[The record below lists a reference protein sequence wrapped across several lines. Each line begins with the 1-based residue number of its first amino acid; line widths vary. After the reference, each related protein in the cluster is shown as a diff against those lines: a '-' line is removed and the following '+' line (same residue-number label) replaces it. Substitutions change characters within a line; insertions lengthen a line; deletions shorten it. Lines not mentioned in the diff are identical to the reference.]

1 MQSMLKISLL
11 AAAAAALLPVAS
23 IADDPAATELAAVRA
38 DLAERYPS
46 LKPENIN
53 EGPIPQLFEIKQG
66 SVIAYVTRD
75 GRYLVQGEVI
85 DLIDKRNLTVESAN
99 QGRLGL
105 LADVTPESSIVFG
118 PENPTHTVTIFTD
131 IDCTFCRKLHREIDS
146 YVEQGIAVRYM
157 LYPRSGPS
165 TRSWEKAEEVWC
177 AENRQ
182 DALTAAK
189 NEQPL
194 PPAECD
200 AGIVAEHFA
209 LGQAVGLSG
218 TPAIVTDTG
227 ELIGGYVPAAQLAQR
242 LDAAVAAA
250 QRTAAR

>member
-1 MQSMLKISLL
+1 MQSMLKISLVTL
-11 AAAAAALLPVAS
+11 AAATLLPLAS
-23 IADDPAATELAAVRA
+23 SAEDTVGGELATVRA
-38 DLAERYPS
+38 DLAARYPS
-46 LKPENIN
+46 LKPESVT

-85 DLIDKRNLTVESAN
+85 DLFEQRNLTVESAN
-99 QGRLGL
+99 KGRLGV
-105 LADVTPESSIVFG
+105 LADITEESSIVFG
-118 PENPTHTVTIFTD
+118 PENPGHTVTVFTD

-146 YVEQGIAVRYM
+146 YTEQGIAVRYM

-177 AENRQ
+177 ADNRQ

-189 NEQPL
+189 NDQPL
-194 PPAECD
+194 PAAECD

-218 TPAIVTDTG
+218 TPAIVTETG
-227 ELIGGYVPAAQLAQR
+227 ELIGGYVPAAQLAKR
-242 LDAAVAAA
+242 LDAAAA
-250 QRTAAR
+250 QRAAAR